1 MHLFLN
7 FRIILFF
14 YIVEIYGYSLSLRYK
29 CIMSYT
35 WVHLSALFEMLHHKN
50 LYDLIMIANRRA
62 QRERSKAEGGG
73 VAE

>member
-1 MHLFLN
+1 
-7 FRIILFF
+7 
-14 YIVEIYGYSLSLRYK
+14 
-29 CIMSYT
+29 MSYT
-35 WVHLSALFEMLHHKN
+35 CVHLSALFEMLYHKN